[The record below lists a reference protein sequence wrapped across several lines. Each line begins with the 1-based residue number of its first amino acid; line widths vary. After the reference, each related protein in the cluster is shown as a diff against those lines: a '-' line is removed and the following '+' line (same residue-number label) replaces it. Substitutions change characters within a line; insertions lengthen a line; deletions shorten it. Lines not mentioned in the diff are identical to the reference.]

1 MPPPCHAT
9 EINML
14 PAGGVSSTI
23 GEDQGGQPG
32 PRRGGR
38 GRLVYRG
45 EDGEGSGLFK
55 DSRLVGQPCTVIAA
69 PAARSSSISRLRTL
83 VAKVKAYCERCSVCS
98 LFKGQSV
105 PVAFLSCNVCRAFRY
120 DSNQSEYFVQT
131 SDTVKVKRADLDRWM
146 QASDA
151 GDEASTRRIFIFF
164 FVYTV
169 GFRNAFAFLPGH
181 AGQAGPHEAD
191 GWGSFP
197 TFA

>member
-1 MPPPCHAT
+1 
-9 EINML
+9 ML

-55 DSRLVGQPCTVIAA
+55 DSRLEGQPRTVIAA

-83 VAKVKAYCERCSVCS
+83 VAKVKAYCERFKTVLVRTGRVLFCRQPFQRSKCSRWH
-98 LFKGQSV
+98 F
-105 PVAFLSCNVCRAFRY
+105 FLAMVCRAFRY

-191 GWGSFP
+191 G
-197 TFA
+197 